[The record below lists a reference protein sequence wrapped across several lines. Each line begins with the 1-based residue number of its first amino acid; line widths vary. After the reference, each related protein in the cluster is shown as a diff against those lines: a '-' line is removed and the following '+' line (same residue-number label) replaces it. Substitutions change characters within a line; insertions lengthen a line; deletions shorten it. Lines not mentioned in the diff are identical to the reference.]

1 MHDAPK
7 GLRLHIGVFGRRNVG
22 KSSLLNALT
31 GQPVSIVS
39 DTPGTTT
46 DPVEKTQELSPLGPV
61 VFIDT
66 AGLDDVG
73 ELGGL
78 RAARTLKAL
87 DRADVAFLVTEPGVF
102 GEDEQRLA
110 ALLAG
115 KATPFA
121 VVVNKIDQG
130 EAPGDFEAAV
140 RAACH
145 ADPPVVRVS
154 AAHGLGLAELK
165 EALVGLA
172 PKDWFEEPRLLGDLL
187 KAGDLAV
194 LVVPID
200 LGAPKGRLI
209 LPQVQAIRDILDSD
223 ATAMVVKERELRD
236 AFARL
241 SRKPALVV
249 CDSQVVL
256 KTAGE
261 TPADVPMTTFSILMA
276 RFKGDLIKLAQG
288 AAAIDRLRPGD
299 RVLIAEACTH
309 HPLADDIGRVKI
321 PRWLRQYAG
330 GAIEAEVRAGSDY
343 PDDLSPYSLII
354 HCGACVVN
362 RKAML
367 SRVYRAQR
375 QDVAIT
381 NYGLAISFLQGVL
394 PRALEPF
401 PAARA
406 AFDQARGTYRETPP
420 RMAAMQ
426 GGVQGPR
433 KPSRLM
439 STQHVHARGKQRE
452 PS

>member
-1 MHDAPK
+1 MRDTPK

-22 KSSLLNALT
+22 KSSLVNAIT

-46 DPVEKTQELSPLGPV
+46 DPVEKAQELSPLGPV

-73 ELGGL
+73 RLGEL
-78 RAARTLKAL
+78 RVKRTEKAL
-87 DRADVAFLVTEPGVF
+87 ERTDVALLVTDSGVF
-102 GEDEQRLA
+102 GEDEVRIA
-110 ALLAG
+110 AMLSERD
-115 KATPFA
+115 TPFA
-121 VVVNKIDQG
+121 VVVNKIDHSPPTP
-130 EAPGDFEAAV
+130 EFLDHIAV
-140 RAACH
+140 CCNPA
-145 ADPPVVRVS
+145 PPVIPVS
-154 AAHGLGLAELK
+154 AARGLGLLALK
-165 EALVGLA
+165 EILVKLA
-172 PKDWFEEPRLLGDLL
+172 PDDWFAEPRLVGDLL
-187 KAGDLAV
+187 RAGELAV

-209 LPQVQAIRDILDSD
+209 LPQVQALRDILDSD
-223 ATAMVVKERELRD
+223 ARAMVVKERELRD
-236 AFARL
+236 AL
-241 SRKPALVV
+241 EQLTHKPALVV

-256 KTAGE
+256 KTAGD

-276 RFKGDLIKLAQG
+276 RFKGDLARLAEG

-330 GAIEAEVRAGSDY
+330 GAIQVEVKAGAAY
-343 PDDLSPYSLII
+343 PEDLSPYALVI
-354 HCGACVVN
+354 HCGACVIN

-367 SRVYRAQR
+367 SRLYHSIR
-375 QDVAIT
+375 QDVPMT

-394 PRALEPF
+394 PRVLLPF

-406 AFDQARGTYRETPP
+406 AFEKARATWRRSSREGAV
-420 RMAAMQ
+420 MH
-426 GGVQGPR
+426 GGI
-433 KPSRLM
+433 
-439 STQHVHARGKQRE
+439 
-452 PS
+452 

>member
-1 MHDAPK
+1 MRDAPK

-22 KSSLLNALT
+22 KSSLVNAVT

-46 DPVEKTQELSPLGPV
+46 DPVEKAQELSPLGPV

-66 AGLDDVG
+66 AGLDDAGALG
-73 ELGGL
+73 EL
-78 RAARTLKAL
+78 RVKRTEKTL
-87 DRADVAFLVTEPGVF
+87 DRVDVALLVTESGVF
-102 GEDEQRLA
+102 GDDEVRIA
-110 ALLAG
+110 AMLSERD
-115 KATPFA
+115 TPFA
-121 VVVNKIDQG
+121 VVVNKIDHSPPTP
-130 EAPGDFEAAV
+130 EFLDHI
-140 RAACH
+140 AACC
-145 ADPPVVRVS
+145 DPPPPVIPVS
-154 AAHGLGLAELK
+154 AVQGLGLLALK
-165 EALVGLA
+165 EILVKLA
-172 PKDWFEEPRLLGDLL
+172 PDDWFAEPRLVGDLL
-187 KAGDLAV
+187 RAGELAV

-223 ATAMVVKERELRD
+223 ARAMVVKERELRD
-236 AFARL
+236 AL
-241 SRKPALVV
+241 EQLTHKPALVV

-256 KTAGE
+256 KTAGD

-276 RFKGDLIKLAQG
+276 RFKGDLARLAEG
-288 AAAIDRLRPGD
+288 AAAIDRLRSGD

-330 GAIEAEVRAGSDY
+330 GAIQVEVKAGAAY
-343 PDDLSPYSLII
+343 PEDLSPYALVI

-367 SRVYRAQR
+367 SRLYHSIR
-375 QDVAIT
+375 QDVPMT

-394 PRALEPF
+394 PRVLLPF

-406 AFDQARGTYRETPP
+406 AFDKARETWRRSPQE
-420 RMAAMQ
+420 RDVMH
-426 GGVQGPR
+426 GGI
-433 KPSRLM
+433 
-439 STQHVHARGKQRE
+439 
-452 PS
+452 